1 MRKYNYYWYH
11 HMAMTP
17 NDIKEVKE
25 SIENKNYFKFIELY
39 KLYTLKA
46 IQYGKFNEEFN
57 SWIPMIFLPDTISVW
72 DGDNFIEYLNILN
85 KDNFE
90 KITFNECECG

>member
-1 MRKYNYYWYH
+1 MRNYSYYWYH
-11 HMAMTP
+11 HMIPVEEQNRISA
-17 NDIKEVKE
+17 I
-25 SIENKNYFKFIELY
+25 IQNKDYFKFIELY